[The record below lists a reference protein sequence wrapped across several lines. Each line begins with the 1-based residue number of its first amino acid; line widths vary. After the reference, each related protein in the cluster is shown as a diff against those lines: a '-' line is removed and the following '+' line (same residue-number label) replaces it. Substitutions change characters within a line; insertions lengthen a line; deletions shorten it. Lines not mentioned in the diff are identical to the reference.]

1 MDSANSLRWNNTE
14 FPRRL
19 EIPVLKAVYIKIY
32 VMCQT
37 CTWYVT
43 HYPLQIPLLKSIV
56 HLIKSNFKIP
66 SNSIRKHNIRMKYEF
81 TVIITFF
88 VLSFTHLI

>member
-1 MDSANSLRWNNTE
+1 MDSANSLRWNNTK

-19 EIPVLKAVYIKIY
+19 EKPVLKAVYIKIY

-37 CTWYVT
+37 CIWCVT

-56 HLIKSNFKIP
+56 HVIKSNFKIP
-66 SNSIRKHNIRMKYEF
+66 SNSVRKQHSDEI
-81 TVIITFF
+81 
-88 VLSFTHLI
+88 